1 MAALVSEFEAIGE
14 DPEKFEAFVNATEKK
29 SRTHF

>member
-14 DPEKFEAFVNATEKK
+14 DPEKFNAFF
-29 SRTHF
+29 SRVA